1 MAMGLRERKR
11 RLIAHELAQTAYDL
25 TVERGLSG
33 FTIEELTD
41 RAGYARRTF
50 TNYYS
55 CKEEAVAA
63 LAVEELNA
71 GVVSL
76 PDFPDD
82 TPLIEWLRA
91 LAKHQLSNGLMDVL
105 VKLEALSKQN
115 PGLEPYL
122 SRVYKEIRLTAWQ
135 IVHKRFPDHITPQQI
150 NILVGAAYGALTMM
164 LNQISQPSPE
174 SATTLDRDAE
184 ANFLDAVFD
193 QLKTG
198 F

>member
-33 FTIEELTD
+33 FTIDELTD

-82 TPLIEWLRA
+82 TPLIEWLRS

-135 IVHKRFPDHITPQQI
+135 IVHERFPGDITPQQI

-174 SATTLDRDAE
+174 SATTLDRDAA

>member
-11 RLIAHELAQTAYDL
+11 RQIAHELAQAAYLL

-33 FTIEELTD
+33 FTIDELTD
-41 RAGYARRTF
+41 KAGYARRTF

-63 LAVEELNA
+63 LAIEELQA
-71 GVVSL
+71 GVASL
-76 PDFPDD
+76 PELPDD
-82 TPLIEWLRA
+82 MPLIEWLRA

-105 VKLEALSKQN
+105 VKLEALSRLN

-122 SRVYKEIRLTAWQ
+122 SRVYSEIRLTARQ
-135 IVHKRFPDHITPQQI
+135 IVYERFSADISPQQI
-150 NILVGAAYGALTMM
+150 NILVGATYGALTMM
-164 LNQISQPSPE
+164 INQISLTGFTSDTP
-174 SATTLDRDAE
+174 LDRGMA
-184 ANFLDAVFD
+184 ATFLDAVFD